1 MNKVRTGNK
10 QALRLLI
17 ENYKHHVYKV
27 AYSVVHDEKEAEDVA
42 QETFIKMIDA
52 LPSYQNQGFK
62 TWISKIALHK
72 AIDAKRK
79 KQRKQE
85 ELTSFEEDYLYP
97 DEGRVDQMI
106 LEKEQNRLVHKAID
120 QMPAKFQDVVKL
132 YHLEGRSYKTIAD
145 KLELKETTVKMRLY
159 RARMWMKEN
168 WKEEDF

>member
-1 MNKVRTGNK
+1 M
-10 QALRLLI
+10 LI
-17 ENYKHHVYKV
+17 ENYKHHIYKI
-27 AYSVVHDEKEAEDVA
+27 AYSVVHNEKDAEDIA

-85 ELTSFEEDYLYP
+85 ELTSFEEDYLFP
-97 DEGRVDQMI
+97 DEGRVDEMI
-106 LEKEQNRLVHKAID
+106 VEKEKTQLVQSAINR
-120 QMPAKFQDVVKL
+120 MPVKFQQVVRL
-132 YHLEGRSYKTIAD
+132 YHLEGHSYKAIAD
-145 KLELKETTVKMRLY
+145 RLDLKETTVKMRLY
-159 RARMWMKEN
+159 RARVWMKEN